1 MVHLK
6 LTIMKFLS
14 FNWIPFL
21 EVSVRVARIIG
32 VDSSI
37 KNSALQK
44 INFAFYTQ
52 ITNNSLPTPI
62 ISRLQLFLP
71 LVYKHCNGRVS
82 CLTLLILVLSLMID
96 SLRLTQDVAYVH
108 VMIYKL
114 PLFDYDSHNSFI
126 VKHGGRKI

>member
-1 MVHLK
+1 MMHQAAGS
-6 LTIMKFLS
+6 ICEAY
-14 FNWIPFL
+14 
-21 EVSVRVARIIG
+21 EVSDIYLWDNLQRLCITEAPDRVARIIG

-71 LVYKHCNGRVS
+71 LGMVF
-82 CLTLLILVLSLMID
+82 
-96 SLRLTQDVAYVH
+96 
-108 VMIYKL
+108 IYL
-114 PLFDYDSHNSFI
+114 PCS
-126 VKHGGRKI
+126 R